1 MKNCSKCGKEKAES
15 EFYAGRNVCKV
26 CKIAQMR
33 KYKKSEK
40 GRAANR
46 KYDESEKGRAAIR
59 KSNKKKI
66 HKIKVKLLNRLHY
79 FLKGRDS
86 KLNRETM
93 GCTRDFL
100 RAHYE
105 SLFKSGMTW
114 ENYGEWESDHIKEMK
129 TFDLENEETW
139 KECMHYSN
147 LQPQWKTLNRRNI
160 H

>member
-1 MKNCSKCGKEKAES
+1 MKIYKSAHHKYNQSEKGRAARRKYDQS
-15 EFYAGRNVCKV
+15 EKGRA
-26 CKIAQMR
+26 AQR

-40 GRAANR
+40 GRAAQRKQDNR
-46 KYDESEKGRAAIR
+46 PI
-59 KSNKKKI
+59 KKI
-66 HKIKVKLLNRLHY
+66 RHKLLCRLHN
-79 FLKGRDS
+79 FLIRGSDT

-93 GCTRDFL
+93 GCTRDEL
-100 RAHYE
+100 RARYE

-129 TFDLENEETW
+129 TFDLLNEETW

-147 LQPQWKTLNRRNI
+147 LQPQWKTLNCRNI